1 LDDSAK
7 VSSQGSSLSRQAT
20 EFWKRAAAIKSGI
33 SLRVGQ
39 WYPYDSIGSFLVLD
53 EFLAGDLQTLRALA
67 GPDPILD
74 IGCGD
79 GDVSFFLESLGFAV
93 RAIDYPRSNNNAMYG
108 VHVLKQA
115 LGSHLEIQSADIDER
130 LDLPEPHY
138 GLTLL
143 LGVLYHLKNPY
154 QVLET
159 LAKKSRYCFLSTRI
173 AALAPDKKKTQI
185 GNLPV
190 AYLLDEAEINDD
202 DSNYWIFSETG
213 LRRILKRAGWTVR
226 NWHTT
231 GCDVSKSDPV
241 STAGDSRAFCLLES
255 RVANRPESL
264 ALAGGWHDL
273 EFGAWRWTERRFS
286 VRLATPPHDE
296 PVTLRFG
303 FHLPPQVAAS
313 RPTLSATVNGM
324 ALQSETYSGAGHHQY
339 VRSVPASALAP
350 GNVAVEFELD
360 RALGPTETDERELG
374 VLVDFSGGAPVVLR

>member
-1 LDDSAK
+1 
-7 VSSQGSSLSRQAT
+7 VRGSVQAR
-20 EFWKRAAAIKSGI
+20 EFWRRVAGIKSGI

-53 EFLAGDLQTLRALA
+53 DFLSGDLQALRALA

-93 RAIDYPRSNNNAMYG
+93 RAIDHPRSNNNAMYG

-115 LGSHLEIQSADIDER
+115 LGSHLEIHAADIDER

-173 AALAPDKKKTQI
+173 AALAPDKKTRI
-185 GNLPV
+185 GSLPV

-213 LRRILKRAGWTVR
+213 LQRILKRAGWMVR

-241 STAGDSRAFCLLES
+241 TAAGDSRAFCLLES
-255 RVANRPESL
+255 RIANRGESISL
-264 ALAGGWHDL
+264 ARGWHDL

-286 VRLATPPHDE
+286 VRLATPLNDE
-296 PVTLRFG
+296 PATLRFR
-303 FHLPPQVAAS
+303 FHLPPQVATS
-313 RPTLSATVNGM
+313 QPSLSASVNGM
-324 ALQSETYSGAGHHQY
+324 ALEPEAYSGAGDHQY
-339 VRSVPASALAP
+339 VRPVPASALVP
-350 GNVAVEFELD
+350 GNVAVDFELD
-360 RALGPTETDERELG
+360 RALGPTATDERELG
-374 VLVDFSGGAPVVLR
+374 VLVDFSGGAPVVLQ